1 MRFNGSRFNGSAV
14 DEDVERGIHVGA
26 TRGRPLHV
34 SHEAPQTDINPDP
47 TVNRE
52 PLNREPIAIKIPEAT
67 DMDEKQSKNLNQ
79 YLTFTLDKELY
90 AMDIAKVREVLEY
103 TDITR
108 VPRTPEFLR
117 GVINVRGRAVPVVD
131 MRLKFGLT
139 RTERTVNTCIIITEV
154 DVDGEST
161 VLGAL
166 ADSVREVFDLE
177 PDQIEPAP
185 RLGTRIKTEFI
196 EGMGKQGDEFIII
209 LNIDK
214 IFSADELS
222 VVLEVGEEEARA
234 A

>member
-1 MRFNGSRFNGSAV
+1 
-14 DEDVERGIHVGA
+14 
-26 TRGRPLHV
+26 
-34 SHEAPQTDINPDP
+34 
-47 TVNRE
+47 
-52 PLNREPIAIKIPEAT
+52 
-67 DMDEKQSKNLNQ
+67 MDEKQSKNLNQ

-108 VPRTPEFLR
+108 VPRTPDFLR

-131 MRLKFGLT
+131 MRLKFGMT
-139 RTERTVNTCIIITEV
+139 KTEQTVNTCIIIVEV

-161 VLGAL
+161 ILGAL
-166 ADSVREVFDLE
+166 ADSVQEVFNLE

-196 EGMGKQGDEFIII
+196 EGMGKSGEQFIII

-214 IFSADELS
+214 IFSADELAIAKDME
-222 VVLEVGEEEARA
+222 EVA
-234 A
+234 